1 MIILKPNCN
10 FIKCWFQFEYKS
22 SNMFSITKL
31 FTKISQKQIFPE
43 LWCMLL
49 LGFDFK
55 LTSLQKCCILPNWS
69 DSFFETMQK
78 GAIWHCSWSSQMLI
92 NHPKVLNLYHW
103 QIKIWI
109 QNSVFY
115 TYCVYCFDLHK
126 FIFIKSLIFLC
137 FESLFLNIDPKS
149 MRILQ
154 LCFLNFTHIIFRFK
168 YMSRCIW

>member
-1 MIILKPNCN
+1 
-10 FIKCWFQFEYKS
+10 
-22 SNMFSITKL
+22 MFSITKL

-109 QNSVFY
+109 QNSVFIL
-115 TYCVYCFDLHK
+115 TVSTVSISISSFSSKAWFFFALNPC
-126 FIFIKSLIFLC
+126 SLILTQKVCAFYNFVFSILLIS
-137 FESLFLNIDPKS
+137 FSDSSTWAGAYGSGVYPTGLFS
-149 MRILQ
+149 FYAR
-154 LCFLNFTHIIFRFK
+154 
-168 YMSRCIW
+168 